1 MKIKYYKN
9 IHNKEVVYEDEA
21 ELYVMEKLGINITAK
36 GENGNLTEEQQE
48 FIDTFTEWYF
58 SDNWIEEWED
68 VGWWKNVKKSMTYQT
83 KNY

>member
-9 IHNKEVVYEDEA
+9 IHTKEVVYEDEA
-21 ELYVMEKLGINITAK
+21 ELYVMERLGINITAK

-68 VGWWKNVKKSMTYQT
+68 VG
-83 KNY
+83 

>member
-9 IHNKEVVYEDEA
+9 IHTKEVVYEDEA
-21 ELYVMEKLGINITAK
+21 ELYVMERLGINITAK
-36 GENGNLTEEQQE
+36 GENRNLTEEQQE

-68 VGWWKNVKKSMTYQT
+68 VG
-83 KNY
+83 